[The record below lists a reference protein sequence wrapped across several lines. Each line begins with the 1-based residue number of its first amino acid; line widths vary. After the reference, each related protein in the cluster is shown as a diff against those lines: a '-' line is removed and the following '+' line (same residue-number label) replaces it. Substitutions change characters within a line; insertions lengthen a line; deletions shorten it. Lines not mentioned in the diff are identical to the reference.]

1 MDYKIILRLIIYIF
15 LQDVGVIYQF
25 MYFVLFGVGQVVIL
39 GVIKGIEFDLWVKY
53 IISKQVIMNV
63 E

>member
-39 GVIKGIEFDLWVKY
+39 VVIKGIEFDLWVKY